1 MKHKKSFS
9 RLTIVVLSVFLLLV
23 NGVLGTILII
33 QSRNDLRQQMHGRM
47 LDILNSAA
55 YLLDG
60 DVLEKL
66 QKEDVD
72 TPEYQYSLNVLRTFQ
87 VNFNLEYIYGIRDMG
102 NKTYTFTIDPDEDDP
117 GEFGEPIVYT
127 DALYSASQGVAAI
140 DDVAYE
146 DKWGRFYS
154 AYVPVFNSKGGVGG
168 IIAVDVDATWYEQR
182 LRHHIF
188 TTLVICLISLLAGAI
203 IVFLIFTKLQKRL
216 AYINV
221 EMGQMKS
228 LPRL

>member
-1 MKHKKSFS
+1 
-9 RLTIVVLSVFLLLV
+9 
-23 NGVLGTILII
+23 
-33 QSRNDLRQQMHGRM
+33 
-47 LDILNSAA
+47 
-55 YLLDG
+55 
-60 DVLEKL
+60 
-66 QKEDVD
+66 
-72 TPEYQYSLNVLRTFQ
+72 
-87 VNFNLEYIYGIRDMG
+87 MG
-102 NKTYTFTIDPDEDDP
+102 NKTFTFTIDPDEDDP

-168 IIAVDVDATWYEQR
+168 IIAVNVDATWYEQR

-188 TTLVICLISLLAGAI
+188 TTLVICLISLLVGAI

-221 EMGQMKS
+221 EMGQLTDEVDELAQALKIASGRRQNTFEYDEAYGYSEEDDEQLGIKDEFEEVCNRLKYVRNELQLYIDDAHELAYTDALTGSANRNAYIENVKLLEDRKS
-228 LPRL
+228 VV